1 MQIVKKKK
9 YSMDITN
16 QNRIHCRQIPQVT
29 NKIFK
34 KLKKKKKKLT
44 AIGRVIYGIPE
55 RRRGKEGRKL
65 D

>member
-1 MQIVKKKK
+1 
-9 YSMDITN
+9 MDITN

-34 KLKKKKKKLT
+34 NLKKKKKKLT

>member
-1 MQIVKKKK
+1 
-9 YSMDITN
+9 MDLTN

-34 KLKKKKKKLT
+34 NLKKKKLT